1 MGAALAPASSVAAT
15 RTLLV
20 LGDSLS
26 AEYGLPR
33 DSGWVKLLRDRLAE
47 KKLDWNVVNAS
58 ISGET
63 TAGGASRLPKLLD
76 EHKPRLVI
84 VELGANDGLRGSPL
98 DMTRRNL
105 DTIIGASQGA
115 GAKVLLVG
123 MQLPPNFGRGYTER
137 FAAVFEQT
145 AQAHKAAL
153 VPFLLDGFAADAS
166 FFQADRIHPTV
177 QAQPLI
183 LDNVWPK
190 LEPLLRAGH

>member
-1 MGAALAPASSVAAT
+1 MGTLLAPASSIAAT

-33 DSGWVKLLRDRLAE
+33 DSGWVRLLRDRLGE
-47 KKLDWNVVNAS
+47 KKLDWSVVNAS

-76 EHKPRLVI
+76 EHKPQLVI

-105 DTIIGASQGA
+105 DSIVGAAREA
-115 GAKVLLVG
+115 GARVLLVG
-123 MQLPPNFGRGYTER
+123 MQLPPNFGRAYTER
-137 FAAVFEQT
+137 FAALFEQT
-145 AQAHKAAL
+145 AQAHKTGF
-153 VPFLLDGFAADAS
+153 VPFLLAGFAGDAS
-166 FFQADRIHPTV
+166 LFQADRLHPTV
-177 QAQPLI
+177 EAQPRI
-183 LDNVWPK
+183 LDNVWPA
-190 LEPLLRAGH
+190 LEPMLKAR